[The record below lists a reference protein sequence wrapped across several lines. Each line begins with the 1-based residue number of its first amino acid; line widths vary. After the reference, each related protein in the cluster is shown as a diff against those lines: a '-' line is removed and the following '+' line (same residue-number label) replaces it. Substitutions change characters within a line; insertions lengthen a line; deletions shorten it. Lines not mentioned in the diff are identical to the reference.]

1 MGTRILYFAFFYV
14 LIPLIVIPLLCLKYN
29 NPYGLFASLLYYL
42 GLILASTGLSI
53 FLPVPLIFSLWYWY
67 TYGFNPF
74 DYVFGFL
81 TSLLLGYF
89 MYKIKVYFEGYIQ
102 QVLPEEDVN
111 EAYNRKL
118 QLLEKRIEEHRR
130 QHPGEK
136 VTQELIDRF
145 KTEIFF

>member
-1 MGTRILYFAFFYV
+1 MGTRILYFFVFYV
-14 LIPLIVIPLLCLKYN
+14 FIPLVFIPLLWLKYD
-29 NPYGLFASLLYYL
+29 NPYVLFASLLYYL
-42 GLILASTGLSI
+42 GLILARTGLSI
-53 FLPVPLIFSLWYWY
+53 FLPVPIIFSIWFWY
-67 TYGFNPF
+67 TYGFSPF

-89 MYKIKVYFEGYIQ
+89 MYKLKVYLDGYLH

-118 QLLEKRIEEHRR
+118 QLLEKRIEEYRR

-136 VTQELIDRF
+136 VTQEMIERF